1 MGGLHKITL
10 VLIFCLVPLSGRAE
24 YLKYKDPKQPVAAR
38 VKDLLAR
45 MTIAE
50 KIARPDDPSREGE
63 HHRGDS
69 GQKLHRECA
78 ERCRK
83 RSCSTSIS

>member
-50 KIARPDDPSREGE
+50 KIARPDDPTFLLHE
-63 HHRGDS
+63 HQLRPGL
-69 GQKLHRECA
+69 QWWT
-78 ERCRK
+78 RCR
-83 RSCSTSIS
+83 RAPSRPG